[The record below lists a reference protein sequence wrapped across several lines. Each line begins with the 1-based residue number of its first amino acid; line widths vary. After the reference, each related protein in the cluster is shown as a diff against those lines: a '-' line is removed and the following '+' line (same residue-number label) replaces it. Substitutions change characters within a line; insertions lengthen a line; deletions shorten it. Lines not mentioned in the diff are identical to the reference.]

1 MNIPPEAIAE
11 IARAV
16 IAFGPVLLDLF
27 TDDGREAVIEEIA
40 RNRDALKAAPDVL
53 ARIEAARDAARSR
66 VRAHDQAR
74 SQTVRDSFR
83 VAETTEGFARRL
95 ALSPTLTSEEKT
107 EAGILHALAVAALDG
122 RIEVAP

>member
-1 MNIPPEAIAE
+1 MSISPEVATE
-11 IARAV
+11 IAKVV
-16 IAFGPVLLDLF
+16 IAFGVEAWNALS
-27 TDDGREAVIEEIA
+27 DDGKEAVREAIE
-40 RNRDALKAAPDVL
+40 RNRDALAAAPEVL

-122 RIEVAP
+122 RIEVAK